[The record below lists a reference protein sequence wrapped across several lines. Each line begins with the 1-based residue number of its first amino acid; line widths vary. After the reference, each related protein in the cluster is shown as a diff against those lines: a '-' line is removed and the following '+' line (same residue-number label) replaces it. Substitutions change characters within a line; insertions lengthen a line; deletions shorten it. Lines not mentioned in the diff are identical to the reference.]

1 MKGKFRHLKLVPSP
15 NSIMKQTIQRSILSL
30 GIASMAALTASAQVP
45 TMISYQGR
53 VLMNNTNFGGTG
65 QFKFA
70 LVQAAGPTL
79 LWKNDA
85 SAGNTE
91 PGAAVSLPVANGL
104 VMTTLGDTALA
115 NMTALPA
122 SAFAHADVRLRV
134 WFNGGAGFQQLTP
147 DQRIVSV
154 GYALMANAV
163 PDGSIT
169 AAKLANGAV
178 TSAKIAG
185 DAIGA
190 TQIAPGAVNS
200 SDIADGSIVGADIAN
215 QTITGVQISDV
226 LDLGS
231 TGANGR
237 LDVFR
242 TTPAGTA
249 AISLIGSSS
258 QISTYGSDGLEQ
270 TRLWGPG
277 FGELLLNNN
286 LANNATAVNLTAQ
299 GASGGRLALNNTN
312 GSSRAI
318 LEGENTGG
326 LLTLLTADGN
336 TGAVLYG
343 NEGAGSGALSLR
355 NTNGIPRFRAFGG
368 PLDGS
373 LELYSERGILTFAAE
388 GGEGNTGSQLNMYQS
403 NGVRSVQIDAENGVN
418 GGGYAAVYSGDGG
431 AAVVLNANANG
442 GVFSLYEEDGTATVQ
457 MFNVSDSGV
466 VSVRNSVGG
475 ETVYL
480 WGEDSDGTAD
490 GQIGLKKASG
500 TETITLQAGEGTGGS
515 QILMRNAAGAQTVQL
530 DADGSG
536 MASGYLALYRSNSVA
551 NIILDAAD
559 GTVSAQVVEITGG
572 SDFSEK
578 FDINASSLEPGM
590 IVSIDPKNPG
600 QLTLCESA
608 HDKKVAGIVSGAG
621 GVKPGMLMGQAGSV
635 ADGKHPVALTGR
647 VFCWVDADAN
657 GAIEPG
663 DMLTTSPTAGH
674 GMKVT
679 DHSRS
684 TGAVVGKAMTP
695 LAKGKGLVLVLVN
708 LQ

>member
-1 MKGKFRHLKLVPSP
+1 MKKPRSLHL
-15 NSIMKQTIQRSILSL
+15 TIAQLLAIAGTSLSL
-30 GIASMAALTASAQVP
+30 LNSADAQVP

-70 LVQAAGPTL
+70 LVRGPGPTL
-79 LWKNDA
+79 LWKNDG

-91 PGAAVSLPVANGL
+91 PTAAVSLPVANGL
-104 VMTTLGDTALA
+104 VMTSLGDSALA
-115 NMTALPA
+115 NMTALPPA
-122 SAFAHADVRLRV
+122 AFEQPDVRLRV
-134 WFNGGAGFQQLTP
+134 WFNGGSGFQQLTP

-154 GYALMANAV
+154 GYALMAGNV
-163 PDGSIT
+163 PDGVIT
-169 AAKLANGAV
+169 AAKLAPGVLSPANFPNNSV
-178 TSAKIAG
+178 TSAQLG
-185 DAIGA
+185 D
-190 TQIAPGAVNS
+190 
-200 SDIADGSIVGADIAN
+200 D
-215 QTITGVQISDV
+215 

-231 TGANGR
+231 PSTIGR
-237 LDVFR
+237 LDVYR
-242 TTPAGTA
+242 NATGTPSITLDGSA
-249 AISLIGSSS
+249 AS
-258 QISTYGSDGLEQ
+258 ISTFGSDGLEQ
-270 TRLWGPG
+270 IRLHGTT
-277 FGELLLNNN
+277 FGELLLRNS
-286 LANNATAVNLTAQ
+286 LPNNATAVNLTAQ
-299 GASGGRLALNNTN
+299 GSTGGRLSLNNTN

-318 LEGENTGG
+318 LEGENIGG
-326 LLTLLTADGN
+326 LLTLYTADGN
-336 TGAVLYG
+336 VGAVLYG

-355 NTNGIPRFRAFGG
+355 NTNGAVRFRAYGG
-368 PLDGS
+368 PAAGRMLAYNAAGQETVDIDAEPAGLVAVRNAAGS
-373 LELYSERGILTFAAE
+373 TRSYLWAGGTE
-388 GGEGNTGSQLNMYQS
+388 GGEIRN
-403 NGVRSVQIDAENGVN
+403 
-418 GGGYAAVYSGDGG
+418 
-431 AAVVLNANANG
+431 
-442 GVFSLYEEDGTATVQ
+442 YEADGTLTTWIH
-457 MFNVSDSGV
+457 NVSDSGV

-480 WGEDSDGTAD
+480 WGEDSDGTSD
-490 GQIGLKKASG
+490 GQLGLKKASG
-500 TETITLQAGEGTGGS
+500 TETITLQAGEGAGGA
-515 QILMRNAAGAQTVQL
+515 QLLMRNAAGQQTVQL
-530 DADGSG
+530 DSDAFT
-536 MASGYLALYRSNSVA
+536 ASGYLALYKSNGVA
-551 NIILDAAD
+551 SIVLDASD

-578 FDINASSLEPGM
+578 FDINATALEPGM

-621 GVKPGMLMGQAGSV
+621 GVKPGMLMGQAGSI

-663 DMLTTSPTAGH
+663 DMLTTSSTAGH